1 MMSIAILAARSL
13 VGGKTRCAGCSA
25 TYSDKD
31 MVLARERVGFC
42 TAAVVA
48 MSVILSTTQSQSG
61 TPKVKYPTEF
71 DFSNVDP
78 QTEEVSVSLVR
89 IT

>member
-1 MMSIAILAARSL
+1 
-13 VGGKTRCAGCSA
+13 
-25 TYSDKD
+25 
-31 MVLARERVGFC
+31 
-42 TAAVVA
+42 
-48 MSVILSTTQSQSG
+48 VILSTTQSQSG

-78 QTEEVSVSLVR
+78 QIEEVSVSLVR

>member
-1 MMSIAILAARSL
+1 MY
-13 VGGKTRCAGCSA
+13 SA
-25 TYSDKD
+25 MD

-42 TAAVVA
+42 TAVVA
-48 MSVILSTTQSQSG
+48 MSVILSTTQSQSV

-78 QTEEVSVSLVR
+78 QIEEVSVSLVR